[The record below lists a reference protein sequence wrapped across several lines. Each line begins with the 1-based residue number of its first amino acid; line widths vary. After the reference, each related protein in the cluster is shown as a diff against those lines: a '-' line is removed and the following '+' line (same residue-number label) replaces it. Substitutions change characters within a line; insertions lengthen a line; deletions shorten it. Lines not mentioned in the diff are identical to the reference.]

1 MPEKEAIDCLWCM
14 RINHMLMDH
23 TEVVLLVWEKLLF
36 LLFNMAAVTSATKEE
51 CELGDLDLQTK
62 GSAN

>member
-1 MPEKEAIDCLWCM
+1 M